1 MTTLLP
7 NSLPAK
13 ERAIEALE
21 QRITDLSNQA
31 DIANLWNPWNCPE
44 DFLPVLAWALS
55 VDVWDDDWPD
65 QVKRQVIDAS
75 PYLHEIKGTPLAIK
89 LALASISLDYEYR
102 EWHEYN
108 PPKERGTFDVDVF
121 VSDQGVTAALIEN
134 AHALVR
140 ANKRGTAKYELTIN
154 LGADSAIEIAS
165 SVQMYVE
172 MDIGLYKP
180 TLSPV
185 DVTYYT
191 TSSIQFLAEIEVN
204 PI

>member
-7 NSLPAK
+7 KSLPAE

-31 DIANLWNPWNCPE
+31 DIANLWNPWVCPE

-55 VDVWDDDWPD
+55 VDVWDDDWPV
-65 QVKRQVIDAS
+65 QVQRQVIDAS

-89 LALASISLDYEYR
+89 LALASINLDYEYK
-102 EWHEYN
+102 EWHEHD

-121 VSDQGVTAALIEN
+121 VSDQGITPALIDN

-140 ANKRGTAKYELTIN
+140 ANKRGTAKYDLTIN
-154 LGADSAIEIAS
+154 LGADTQLQTGATVQIEAVIEADIYTPEIDPVETNLGLGATVQVLAI
-165 SVQMYVE
+165 
-172 MDIGLYKP
+172 
-180 TLSPV
+180 
-185 DVTYYT
+185 
-191 TSSIQFLAEIEVN
+191 IEAY

>member
-7 NSLPAK
+7 KSLPAE

-21 QRITDLSNQA
+21 QRITDLSSQA
-31 DIANLWNPWNCPE
+31 EVEHLWNPWLCPE

-55 VDVWDDDWPD
+55 VDVWDDDWPV
-65 QVKRQVIDAS
+65 QVKRQVIDSS

-89 LALASISLDYEYR
+89 LALASINLDYEYK
-102 EWHEYN
+102 EWHEHD
-108 PPKERGTFDVDVF
+108 PPKARGTFDVDVF
-121 VSDQGVTAALIEN
+121 VSDQGITPALIDN

-154 LGADSAIEIAS
+154 LGADSTIETAS

-185 DVTYYT
+185 DVAYYKA
-191 TSSIQFLAEIEVN
+191 SSVQFLAEIEVN